1 MLDNVLIRASLLR
14 KAMPAQSG
22 KLKKTVEF
30 ENFISE
36 HECPINHTGSAGS
49 MEAKGVVECFQSSV
63 ENRKLQYTKLIGD
76 GNTHINC
83 YSWPISRS
91 KSEKVRMYWSHTK
104 ELDRDFVSSVVHIKG
119 L

>member
-1 MLDNVLIRASLLR
+1 MIRASLLR
-14 KAMPAQSG
+14 NAMPAQSG

-63 ENRKLQYTKLIGD
+63 ENRKLRYTKLMGMETLKHTHQLLQL
-76 GNTHINC
+76 THIQ
-83 YSWPISRS
+83 
-91 KSEKVRMYWSHTK
+91 E
-104 ELDRDFVSSVVHIKG
+104 
-119 L
+119 

>member
-14 KAMPAQSG
+14 NAMPAQSG

-49 MEAKGVVECFQSSV
+49 MEAKGVVECFHSSV

-76 GNTHINC
+76 GDSKIHTSIVTADPYPGVKVKKLECIGHTQK
-83 YSWPISRS
+83 SWIETS
-91 KSEKVRMYWSHTK
+91 
-104 ELDRDFVSSVVHIKG
+104 
-119 L
+119 

>member
-1 MLDNVLIRASLLR
+1 MIRASLLR
-14 KAMPAQSG
+14 NAMPAQSG

-63 ENRKLQYTKLIGD
+63 ENRKLRYTKLMGMETLKH
-76 GNTHINC
+76 THQLLQLTHVQ
-83 YSWPISRS
+83 
-91 KSEKVRMYWSHTK
+91 E
-104 ELDRDFVSSVVHIKG
+104 
-119 L
+119 